1 MFQISIFYT
10 FEYNNIIEL
19 VVHRCIKTLIS
30 LVVNRTVNFIYYMHT
45 VFCAISDRL
54 NNVFKKRSIRIFM
67 FLIPYLFDCCR
78 RVLATFF
85 MYILYSQLFIFW
97 TPLTRTFWL
106 NFFKFL
112 LTSFV
117 TLLYYFKYYLTHV
130 SYIIYHSRIT
140 TFCSE
145 IRASSFLGYLYIKS
159 FFLFY

>member
-10 FEYNNIIEL
+10 FEYNNVIEL
-19 VVHRCIKTLIS
+19 VVHIYIKTLIS
-30 LVVNRTVNFIYYMHT
+30 LVVNRTVNFIYYIHT

-54 NNVFKKRSIRIFM
+54 NNVFKKRPIRM

-78 RVLATFF
+78 RVSAIFFFF

-106 NFFKFL
+106 NFLKFL

-130 SYIIYHSRIT
+130 GYIIYHSRVT

-145 IRASSFLGYLYIKS
+145 IRASSFLGYLYMKS
-159 FFLFY
+159 FFLFS